1 MNAICVASGA
11 GIKSGGSMENVQNI
25 DIAPTV
31 ARLLGVSL
39 QQTSGHVLDEILD
52 DKD

>member
-1 MNAICVASGA
+1 
-11 GIKSGGSMENVQNI
+11 MENVQNI

-39 QQTSGHVLDEILD
+39 QQASGHVLDEILD